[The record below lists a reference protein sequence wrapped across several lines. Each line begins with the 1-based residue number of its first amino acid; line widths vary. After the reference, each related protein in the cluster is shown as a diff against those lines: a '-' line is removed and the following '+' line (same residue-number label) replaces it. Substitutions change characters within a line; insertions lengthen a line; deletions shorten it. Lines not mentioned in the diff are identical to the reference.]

1 MVIVPLHRLLV
12 KPFDFNEW
20 DEGRKKAKELGL
32 ALPELENERRAKMS
46 VDMGEILQIGS
57 TAFKDFGAD
66 KPPVKVGDTIAFVKN
81 AGKLIKDPFSEKEY
95 LIINDEDVVAIFY
108 KE

>member
-1 MVIVPLHRLLV
+1 MIAIPLHRILI

-46 VDMGEILQIGS
+46 VDMGEVLQIGP
-57 TAFKDFGAD
+57 TAFADFT
-66 KPPVKVGDTIAFVKN
+66 KECPIKTGDTVAFVKN
-81 AGKLIKDPFSEKEY
+81 SGKLVKDPFDEKEY
-95 LIINDEDVVAIFY
+95 LVINDEDVVAIFY
-108 KE
+108 KG